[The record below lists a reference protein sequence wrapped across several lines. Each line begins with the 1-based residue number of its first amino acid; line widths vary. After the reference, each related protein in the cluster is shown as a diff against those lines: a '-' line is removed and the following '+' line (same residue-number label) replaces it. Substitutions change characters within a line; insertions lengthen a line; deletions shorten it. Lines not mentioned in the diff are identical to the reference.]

1 MSAPARRAGAGQA
14 GHRVQQLLSVWNA
27 LTPRRRM
34 IAGGAALAVFAA
46 VLILARLAAAP
57 SLALLYAG
65 LDEAAAGEVIAALDR
80 QGVAYEI
87 RGSAIHVD
95 VGQRDSLRMSLAAEG
110 LPAHGPAG
118 YEILD
123 GLSGFSTTAQ
133 MFDAAYWRAREG
145 ELARTILA
153 MPGVRAARVHVA
165 AVAARPFGAA
175 QPPSASVSVRMGGGA
190 VSARQAETLRHLVAA
205 AVPGLE
211 PGGVAVIDAVRGL
224 VPPSGADAP
233 GDGADRAERLRR
245 DIVQMMEAH
254 VGPGNAVVAVNLV
267 TSGESE
273 RIVERRIDPQGRV
286 AISTDTEERSASGRN
301 AGPAG
306 VSVASNLPDGDANA
320 ERSSSNQESESR
332 ERVNFEVSETRR
344 EVERGPGAVA
354 RVDIAVLVNA
364 EAGPGGAL
372 AAADL
377 GELEAL
383 VKSAAGFDAARG
395 DTVTLRA
402 LPFRAMPEAGEAAA
416 PGWLAV
422 APIDAMR
429 LIQLGV
435 AALVALLLGLF
446 VLRPLLTPAG
456 RGGAV
461 GLAPALP
468 GPQPGAAA
476 QMPAQALAG
485 AVARPALPA
494 PAPRESAAG
503 EGGAASGSGV
513 EPLDELRRLAAARED
528 ETASILRDWLATATP
543 EEARA

>member
-1 MSAPARRAGAGQA
+1 MAVPTRRVGAGQA
-14 GHRVQQLLSVWNA
+14 GHRVQQLLTVWNA
-27 LTPRRRM
+27 LTLRRRL

-46 VLILARLAAAP
+46 ILILARLAATP

-95 VGQRDSLRMSLAAEG
+95 ARQRDSLRMSLAAEG

-123 GLSGFSTTAQ
+123 ELSGFSTTAQ

-153 MPGVRAARVHVA
+153 MPGVRAARVHIA

-175 QPPSASVSVRMGGGA
+175 RAPTASVSVRMGGGA
-190 VSARQAETLRHLVAA
+190 VGTRQAETLRHLVAA
-205 AVPGLE
+205 AVPGLV
-211 PGGVAVIDAVRGL
+211 PGAVAVIDAARGL

-245 DIVQMMEAH
+245 DILQMMEAH
-254 VGPGNAVVAVNLV
+254 VGQGNAVVAVNLV
-267 TSGESE
+267 TSGETE
-273 RIVERRIDPQGRV
+273 RIVERRLDPQGRV
-286 AISTDTEERSASGRN
+286 VISTDTEERSASGRN

-320 ERSSSNQESESR
+320 DRSSSSQESESR
-332 ERVNFEVSETRR
+332 ERANFEVSETRR

-354 RVDIAVLVNA
+354 RVDVAVLVNA

-372 AAADL
+372 AAAGL
-377 GELEAL
+377 NELEAL

-402 LPFRAMPEAGEAAA
+402 LPFRPVPEAGETAA

-422 APIDAMR
+422 ASLDVMR

-435 AALVALLLGLF
+435 AALVAVLLGLF
-446 VLRPLLTPAG
+446 VLRPLLNPVGA
-456 RGGAV
+456 RGAQDGA
-461 GLAPALP
+461 AALP
-468 GPQPGAAA
+468 GPPSGAAG
-476 QMPAQALAG
+476 PVQALVVAN
-485 AVARPALPA
+485 AARPALPA
-494 PAPRESAAG
+494 PTAARAG
-503 EGGAASGSGV
+503 ESGAEPGQGA
-513 EPLDELRRLAAARED
+513 EPLDELLRLAAARED
-528 ETASILRDWLATATP
+528 ETASILRDWLAPTP
-543 EEARA
+543 LAETRA